1 MNERL
6 NEAAYSGEKGGVQLR
21 RYIIEENGTISRK
34 RGSLPV
40 PIIFD
45 SICVYTYAY
54 ILYTG
59 TDRSHPTHPTFLR
72 RRPISEKVAGINKSR
87 SHGIDD

>member
-6 NEAAYSGEKGGVQLR
+6 NEAAYNGEKGGVQLR

-54 ILYTG
+54 ILYWNGSFSSYTSYVSSSASNFG
-59 TDRSHPTHPTFLR
+59 EDRGD
-72 RRPISEKVAGINKSR
+72 K
-87 SHGIDD
+87 